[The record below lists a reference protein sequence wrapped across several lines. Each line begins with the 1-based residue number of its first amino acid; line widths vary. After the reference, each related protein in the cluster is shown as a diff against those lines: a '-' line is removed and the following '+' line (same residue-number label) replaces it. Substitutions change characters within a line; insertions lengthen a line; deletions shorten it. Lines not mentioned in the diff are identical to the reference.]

1 MDIIDVYIVFHPKAA
16 EYTLF
21 SNTHA
26 TFSRIHHML
35 SHKVSLSKVKKT
47 DIISTILSDHKV
59 MILLICCWILFPN
72 VLLKI
77 FVSLFISDVCV
88 FVSVCSVM
96 SNYLQPHA
104 LQPARPF
111 SKQEYQSSLPFPTAG
126 DLPDPRIESA
136 SLVFPAL
143 EGRFFT
149 TAPLGKLSSMILLY
163 IFIFYQN
170 CDCLQMT

>member
-88 FVSVCSVM
+88 CAC
-96 SNYLQPHA
+96 LCA
-104 LQPARPF
+104 
-111 SKQEYQSSLPFPTAG
+111 QSCPTICNPMHCSLPGPFPSKNTRAVCHFLLQG
-126 DLPDPRIESA
+126 IFLTQGSNLHLLCFLHWKADSLP
-136 SLVFPAL
+136 LHH
-143 EGRFFT
+143 
-149 TAPLGKLSSMILLY
+149 LGSSH
-163 IFIFYQN
+163 Q
-170 CDCLQMT
+170 